1 MTNVHLEMIVDVI
14 EKIEAESA
22 NVLLTHH
29 GLVQDPGEDVTD
41 DGAERK
47 IYSIKKRQKNRLI
60 PGVIHR
66 PLDRHEL
73 VHLALVHLRPAGP
86 IRSQYSGHV
95 IRHGQS
101 EASITCSPLRWS
113 SRR

>member
-1 MTNVHLEMIVDVI
+1 MIVDVI

-47 IYSIKKRQKNRLI
+47 KYSIKKTHKK
-60 PGVIHR
+60 
-66 PLDRHEL
+66 
-73 VHLALVHLRPAGP
+73 
-86 IRSQYSGHV
+86 
-95 IRHGQS
+95 
-101 EASITCSPLRWS
+101 
-113 SRR
+113 